1 MAIVQGIKE
10 KVHLPIYDSLAVE
23 GAQQLREVEATSTL
37 KFFVN
42 VQGKTK
48 LETNLQSASLLPH
61 YNTFEARAMRVVISD
76 LPPEFP
82 DKLTVDGEEFP
93 VTDDNGDD
101 ILVNGDGTLFEP
113 PVTETPP
120 AESPSDA
127 AKAGKSAKSEAK
139 ADATPSGPF
148 TVVADF
154 TFGLDRLMEL
164 LAEARESPD
173 RTTFIDVDD
182 DDVELKAI
190 DDGGDVVAEIDSDV
204 LVQTV
209 LDAGGSIDITVGDIE
224 TLIEENI
231 DDKAQPPK
239 EQLRP
244 NNGSGTII
252 GKFIYNT
259 VTTLYVGEKIMIQ
272 MPTWFFP
279 AGAGPYSET
288 GHFTTHGE
296 PSPLA
301 TFRFAEPIYIDKQQN
316 FRVEME
322 VPDTDTL
329 KEIQRI
335 YGPLNIWVVLDGYM
349 TRDVQ

>member
-10 KVHLPIYDSLAVE
+10 KCHLPIYDSFTVDA
-23 GAQQLREVEATSTL
+23 GQQLGEVENSSTL

-82 DKLTVDGEEFP
+82 SDVKVTDESP
-93 VTDDNGDD
+93 VTDEEGFQVFVDGDGNVLDVDENGDP
-101 ILVNGDGTLFEP
+101 I
-113 PVTETPP
+113 TPP
-120 AESPSDA
+120 DNASTEEDESAAYSVFAEF
-127 AKAGKSAKSEAK
+127 EL
-139 ADATPSGPF
+139 
-148 TVVADF
+148 
-154 TFGLDRLMEL
+154 GLGRIMEL
-164 LAEARESPD
+164 LTEARENSD
-173 RTTFIDVDD
+173 HLTFIDVDEEGVTISAFD
-182 DDVELKAI
+182 DDDNEVDI
-190 DDGGDVVAEIDSDV
+190 DNTTLVTNV
-204 LVQTV
+204 L
-209 LDAGGSIDITVGDIE
+209 AGGGSIEMSVGDLE
-224 TLIEENI
+224 RLIDEQV
-231 DDKAQPPK
+231 DQQDQPPK
-239 EQLRP
+239 EQLNP

-252 GKFIYNT
+252 GKLIYNT

-288 GHFTTHGE
+288 GRFTTHGE
-296 PSPLA
+296 PSPMA
-301 TFRFAEPIYIDKQQN
+301 TFRFAEAIQVDKGQN

-322 VPDTDTL
+322 IPDTDVL